1 MPHESLIALAY
12 PTLAWPVE
20 ALGLFLL
27 LVYELYL
34 ARVYRMAPEL
44 TYRGR
49 SDRLRLVWVEVVRA
63 DRDALLA
70 IHTMRNWMTGATLFA
85 STAILIGMGALGLA
99 LDGTDLTGLSQG
111 LSLSPTDPYLA
122 RVKLLFVAGFFFA
135 AFLHFVLSL
144 RYYNHAAYLIRLPTE
159 RLGTQG
165 GQGAAQG
172 AAEGIADTLNRAG
185 GHYNR
190 GTRVFLLVL
199 PFLLWLIGPDWF
211 LGGVLVTLSLLYRFD
226 YRTEGLARIAPT
238 QAAGDFEVG
247 DPHALFGDDVLVALD
262 SRREGLTAA
271 EAARRLAAVGPN
283 LLPVPP
289 RDGPLKR
296 FFKHFHDILIYILL
310 GAAVATAAMGYWV
323 DTWVI
328 LAVAVVNATIGFL
341 QEGKAEEALEGI
353 RKMLSAHARALRD
366 GAWVE
371 IEAETLV
378 PGDIVRLGPGAR
390 VPADLRL
397 LEAANLRIEESAL
410 TGESLPTAKDLEP
423 VADEAGIGDRRSMAY
438 SGTLVTGGQ
447 GLGVVTGTGPATEI
461 GRINRMLAE
470 VQSLETPL
478 TRQMTAFGRGLSLV
492 ILVLAVVMVLVGL
505 LLHGQALRELF
516 MAAIGFA
523 VAAIPAGLPA
533 IMTVTLALGVQ
544 RMVSRNAITRK
555 LTAVETLGS
564 VTVICSDKT
573 GTLTRNEMTVRHVVT
588 RAAEYDVAGIGYA
601 PEGHVARDR
610 QRVRLADHPD
620 LAALVEVMGVCNDA
634 EVKEDKGHWHL
645 IGEPTEG
652 ALRTLAL
659 KAGLDRTGF
668 ERLAVVPFDSATKLM
683 ATLDLV
689 PGGGR
694 RVHLK
699 GAPDRLLDRCATQR
713 GADGAGR
720 RASPWTA
727 PSGRARSRP

>member
-1 MPHESLIALAY
+1 MI
-12 PTLAWPVE
+12 
-20 ALGLFLL
+20 
-27 LVYELYL
+27 
-34 ARVYRMAPEL
+34 
-44 TYRGR
+44 
-49 SDRLRLVWVEVVRA
+49 
-63 DRDALLA
+63 
-70 IHTMRNWMTGATLFA
+70 
-85 STAILIGMGALGLA
+85 
-99 LDGTDLTGLSQG
+99 
-111 LSLSPTDPYLA
+111 
-122 RVKLLFVAGFFFA
+122 AGFFFA

-447 GLGVVTGTGPATEI
+447 GLGVVTGTGAATEI

-544 RMVSRNAITRK
+544 RMVAAQRHHPQTHRGGDPG
-555 LTAVETLGS
+555 LGDRDLFGQDRHPDPQRDDGAP
-564 VTVICSDKT
+564 CGDP
-573 GTLTRNEMTVRHVVT
+573 GRRVR
-588 RAAEYDVAGIGYA
+588 RG
-601 PEGHVARDR
+601 RDR
-610 QRVRLADHPD
+610 LCAGGPCRPRAPAC
-620 LAALVEVMGVCNDA
+620 AARRPPGP
-634 EVKEDKGHWHL
+634 G
-645 IGEPTEG
+645 
-652 ALRTLAL
+652 R
-659 KAGLDRTGF
+659 
-668 ERLAVVPFDSATKLM
+668 
-683 ATLDLV
+683 
-689 PGGGR
+689 PGGGHGGVQR
-694 RVHLK
+694 RRGQGGQGPL
-699 GAPDRLLDRCATQR
+699 APDRRAHR
-713 GADGAGR
+713 GGVAHPGPQGGAGQDGLRAPGGGPLRLRHQADGDPGSGAR
-720 RASPWTA
+720 
-727 PSGRARSRP
+727 GRAPRFI